1 MSVVCQNP
9 ELPTHEIAD
18 GARKVTLSA
27 VIVWGQ
33 DDLRGDWT
41 GDYVFCSFACLSQW
55 AATRATDHDGVVLRE
70 GTEVE
75 ALQPT
80 EVVALEAP
88 AAAAPVVPVAEPAAP
103 ATLAT

>member
-1 MSVVCQNP
+1 MSVACQNP
-9 ELPTHEIAD
+9 ELPPHTIAD

-27 VIVWGQ
+27 IIVWGQ
-33 DDLRGDWT
+33 DDLRDDWT

-55 AATRATDHDGVVLRE
+55 AATRAAVHDGVVLRE

-80 EVVALEAP
+80 EVTALEAP
-88 AAAAPVVPVAEPAAP
+88 APEPAPVATSSTPTP
-103 ATLAT
+103 AT